1 MSRLQDCAWATTRLL
16 PLLVVLL
23 VAATPARAVD
33 VQRVVSPM
41 GIEAWLVEND
51 SVPVIAIEFAF
62 RGGVELDPA
71 GKEGLA
77 NLVSVLL
84 DEGAGELDSATFQ
97 ARLSN
102 AAISL
107 SFDAAVDGFYG
118 SLKTVTANADE
129 AFELLELALTEPRF
143 DADAVERMRAAVLAD
158 IRRQVADPGWM
169 GRRAFYELA
178 FAGHPYGRPSRG
190 TARSVNGLSADD
202 LRRFVAERF
211 NRSNLVVGVSGDVS
225 ADELG
230 LMLDRIFGDLPQGQ
244 PSPRPAEVDPA
255 GAGVTVLVRRDGP
268 QSSMLLA
275 QPGIARSDPDF
286 YTAFVVNHILGG
298 GGFNSRLTDQVRERR
313 GLTYGISS
321 FLVNFDHA
329 DLLMVSSSLS
339 NANVAPA
346 LELIRQEWRR
356 LAADGVTA
364 EELEDAKTFLT
375 GSFPLRFTSTD
386 RIASILLG
394 MQIEDLGIDFLD
406 RRNQEVLAVTLD
418 NANRVAARLWDVD
431 ALSVVVVGAPEGG
444 FRPDREIDST
454 DLAARELGLGG

>member
-1 MSRLQDCAWATTRLL
+1 MSRFDMVLRMSVRAL
-16 PLLVVLL
+16 PAMVAALLVV
-23 VAATPARAVD
+23 TPARAVE

-51 SVPVIAIEFAF
+51 SVPVISLEFAF
-62 RGGVELDPA
+62 RGGVELDPD
-71 GKEGLA
+71 GKEGQA
-77 NLVSVLL
+77 NLVSILL
-84 DEGAGELDSATFQ
+84 DEGAGDLDSATFQ
-97 ARLSN
+97 TRLSN

-158 IRRQVADPGWM
+158 IRRRVSNPGWL
-169 GRRAFYELA
+169 GRRAFYEMA
-178 FAGHPYGRPSRG
+178 FGGHPYGRPSRG
-190 TARSVNGLSADD
+190 TAQTVTGLTAED
-202 LRRFVAERF
+202 LRGFVAERF
-211 NRSNLVVGVSGDVS
+211 NRANLLVGVSGDVT
-225 ADELG
+225 AEELG
-230 LMLDRIFGDLPQGQ
+230 PLLDRIFGDLPEGR
-244 PSPRPAEVDPA
+244 PSPSPADVAPA
-255 GAGVTVLVRRDGP
+255 ALGERLLVRRDGP
-268 QSSMLLA
+268 QSSMMLS
-275 QPGIARSDPDF
+275 QPGISRTDPDF
-286 YTAFVVNHILGG
+286 YTAYVVNHILGG
-298 GGFNSRLTDQVRERR
+298 GGFTSRLTDEVRERR

-339 NANVAPA
+339 NANVSPA
-346 LELIRQEWRR
+346 LELIREEWRR
-356 LAADGVTA
+356 LARDGVTA
-364 EELEDAKTFLT
+364 EELDEAKTFLT

-406 RRNQEVLAVTLD
+406 RRNAEVEAVTLA
-418 NANRVAARLWDVD
+418 NANRVAARLYDVD
-431 ALSVVVVGAPEGG
+431 ALTVVVVGAPDSG
-444 FRPDREIDST
+444 FRPDREIDSA

>member
-1 MSRLQDCAWATTRLL
+1 MSRLSSMLRAARLL
-16 PLLVVLL
+16 PLLAVVF
-23 VAATPARAVD
+23 VATQARAVE

-51 SVPVIAIEFAF
+51 SVPVIALEFAF

-77 NLVSVLL
+77 NLASVLL
-84 DEGAGELDSATFQ
+84 DEGAGDLDSATFQ

-129 AFELLELALTEPRF
+129 AFELLELALTAPRF

-158 IRRQVADPGWM
+158 IRRRVADPSWI
-169 GRRAFYELA
+169 GRRAFYEMA
-178 FAGHPYGRPSRG
+178 FHDHPYGRPSRG
-190 TARSVNGLSADD
+190 TATTVNGLTAED
-202 LRRFVAERF
+202 LRGFVAERF
-211 NRSNLVVGVSGDVS
+211 NRANLIVGVSGDVT
-225 ADELG
+225 AEELG
-230 LMLDRIFGDLPQGQ
+230 PILDRLFGDLPMGQ
-244 PSPRPAEVDPA
+244 PSPRPEDTAPA
-255 GAGVTVLVRRDGP
+255 GLGEVLLVRRDGP
-268 QSSMLLA
+268 QSSMMLS

-298 GGFNSRLTDQVRERR
+298 GGFTSRLTDEVRERR

-356 LAADGVTA
+356 MVADGISA
-364 EELEDAKTFLT
+364 QELDDAKTFLT

-394 MQIEDLGIDFLD
+394 MQIENLGIDFLD
-406 RRNQEVLAVTLD
+406 RRNAEVEAVTLE
-418 NANRVAARLWDVD
+418 NANRVAAALYDVD
-431 ALSVVVVGAPEGG
+431 ALTVVVVGAPAAD
-444 FRPDREIDST
+444 FRPDREIDSA

>member
-1 MSRLQDCAWATTRLL
+1 MSRTFTALRMAASAL
-16 PLLVVLL
+16 PLLAILL
-23 VAATPARAVD
+23 IAAAPARAVD

-51 SVPVIAIEFAF
+51 SVPVIALEFAF
-62 RGGVELDPA
+62 RGGVELDPS

-77 NLVSVLL
+77 NLVSILL
-84 DEGAGELDSATFQ
+84 DEGAGDLDSATFQ

-129 AFELLELALTEPRF
+129 AFELLELALTAPRF
-143 DADAVERMRAAVLAD
+143 DDDAVERMRAAVQAD
-158 IRRQVADPGWM
+158 IRRRVADPGWM

-178 FAGHPYGRPSRG
+178 FGDHPYGRPSRG
-190 TARSVNGLSADD
+190 TAPTVNGLTAEDF
-202 LRRFVAERF
+202 RGFVAERF
-211 NRSNLVVGVSGDVS
+211 NRSNLLVGVSGDVT

-230 LMLDRIFGDLPQGQ
+230 PILDRIFGDLPEGE
-244 PSPRPAEVDPA
+244 PSPRPADVAPA
-255 GAGVTVLVRRDGP
+255 GAGERVLVRRDGP
-268 QSSMLLA
+268 QSSMMLS

-286 YTAFVVNHILGG
+286 YTAYVVNHILGG
-298 GGFNSRLTDQVRERR
+298 GGFTSRLTDEIRERR

-339 NANVAPA
+339 NANVPTA
-346 LELIRQEWRR
+346 LDLIRQQWRR
-356 LAADGVTA
+356 LATSGVTA
-364 EELEDAKTFLT
+364 EELDEAKTFLT

-406 RRNQEVLAVTLD
+406 RRNAEVEAVTLA
-418 NANRVAARLWDVD
+418 NANRVARRLYDVD
-431 ALSVVVVGAPEGG
+431 ALTVVVVGDPDDG
-444 FRPDREIDST
+444 FQADREIDSA

>member
-1 MSRLQDCAWATTRLL
+1 MSRLSTAFRTAARML
-16 PLLVVLL
+16 PLLLL
-23 VAATPARAVD
+23 AVAAATSARAVE

-51 SVPVIAIEFAF
+51 TVPVIAIEFAF
-62 RGGVELDPA
+62 RGGIELDPA

-77 NLVSVLL
+77 NLASVLL
-84 DEGAGELDSATFQ
+84 DEGAGDLDSATFQ

-118 SLKTVTANADE
+118 SLKTVTANSDE
-129 AFELLELALTEPRF
+129 AFELLELALTAPRF

-158 IRRQVADPGWM
+158 IRRRVADPGWM

-178 FAGHPYGRPSRG
+178 FGDHPYGRPSRG
-190 TARSVNGLSADD
+190 TAPTVSGLTTED
-202 LRRFVAERF
+202 LRGFVAERF
-211 NRSNLVVGVSGDVS
+211 NRSNLLVGVSGDVT

-230 LMLDRIFGDLPQGQ
+230 PILDRIFGDLPEGQ
-244 PSPRPAEVDPA
+244 PSPRPADVAPA
-255 GAGVTVLVRRDGP
+255 GAGERVLVRREGP
-268 QSSMLLA
+268 QSSMMLS

-286 YTAFVVNHILGG
+286 YAAYVVNHILGG
-298 GGFNSRLTDQVRERR
+298 GGFTSRLTDEIRERR

-339 NANVAPA
+339 NANVPTA
-346 LELIRQEWRR
+346 LDLIRQQWRR
-356 LAADGVTA
+356 LATSGVTA
-364 EELEDAKTFLT
+364 EELDEAKTFLT

-406 RRNQEVLAVTLD
+406 RRNAEVEAVTLA
-418 NANRVAARLWDVD
+418 NANRVARRLYDVD
-431 ALSVVVVGAPEGG
+431 ALTVVVVGDPDDG
-444 FRPDREIDST
+444 FQADREIDSA

>member
-1 MSRLQDCAWATTRLL
+1 MSRSYLALRLAARML
-16 PLLVVLL
+16 PLLAIVLI
-23 VAATPARAVD
+23 AATPARAVD

-51 SVPVIAIEFAF
+51 SVPVIAMEFAF
-62 RGGVELDPA
+62 RGGVELDPD

-77 NLVSVLL
+77 NLVSILL
-84 DEGAGELDSATFQ
+84 DEGAGDLDSATFQ

-129 AFELLELALTEPRF
+129 AFELLELALTAPRF
-143 DADAVERMRAAVLAD
+143 DDDAVARMRAAVQAD
-158 IRRQVADPGWM
+158 IRRRVADPGWL

-178 FAGHPYGRPSRG
+178 FGGHPYGRPSRG
-190 TARSVNGLSADD
+190 TAPTVDGLTTED
-202 LRRFVAERF
+202 LHGFVAERF
-211 NRSNLVVGVSGDVS
+211 NRSNLLVGVSGDVT

-230 LMLDRIFGDLPQGQ
+230 PILDRIFGDLPEGR
-244 PSPRPAEVDPA
+244 PSPRPADIAPA
-255 GAGVTVLVRRDGP
+255 GAGEQLLVRRDGP
-268 QSSMLLA
+268 QSSMMLS

-286 YTAFVVNHILGG
+286 YTAYVVNHVLGG
-298 GGFNSRLTDQVRERR
+298 GGFTSRLTDEVRERR

-339 NANVAPA
+339 NANVSPA
-346 LELIRQEWRR
+346 LDLIRQQWRR
-356 LAADGVTA
+356 LATSGVTA
-364 EELEDAKTFLT
+364 EELDEAKTFLT

-406 RRNQEVLAVTLD
+406 SRNAEVEAVTLA
-418 NANRVAARLWDVD
+418 NANRVARRLYDVD
-431 ALSVVVVGAPEGG
+431 ALTVVVVGDPDDG
-444 FRPDREIDST
+444 FQPDREIDST

>member
-1 MSRLQDCAWATTRLL
+1 MSRSLTALRMVARAM
-16 PLLVVLL
+16 PLLAILL
-23 VAATPARAVD
+23 IAATPARAVD

-51 SVPVIAIEFAF
+51 AVPVIAIEFAF
-62 RGGVELDPA
+62 RGGVELDPD

-77 NLVSVLL
+77 NLVSILL
-84 DEGAGELDSATFQ
+84 DEGAGDLDSATFQ

-107 SFDAAVDGFYG
+107 GFDASVDGFYG

-129 AFELLELALTEPRF
+129 AFDLLELALTAPRF
-143 DADAVERMRAAVLAD
+143 DDDAVARMRAAVQAD
-158 IRRQVADPGWM
+158 IRRRVADPGWM

-178 FAGHPYGRPSRG
+178 FGGHPYGRPSRG
-190 TARSVNGLSADD
+190 TAPTVNGLTTED
-202 LRRFVAERF
+202 LRGFVAERF
-211 NRSNLVVGVSGDVS
+211 NRSNLLVGVSGDVT

-230 LMLDRIFGDLPQGQ
+230 PILDRIFGDLPEGQ
-244 PSPRPAEVDPA
+244 PSPRPADVSPA
-255 GAGVTVLVRRDGP
+255 GAGEHLLVRRDGP
-268 QSSMLLA
+268 QSSMMLS

-286 YTAFVVNHILGG
+286 YTAYVVNHILGG
-298 GGFNSRLTDQVRERR
+298 GGFTSRLTDEIRERR

-339 NANVAPA
+339 NANVPTA
-346 LELIRQEWRR
+346 LDLIRQQWRR
-356 LAADGVTA
+356 LATSGVTA
-364 EELEDAKTFLT
+364 EELDEAKTFLT

-406 RRNQEVLAVTLD
+406 RRNAEVEAVTLA
-418 NANRVAARLWDVD
+418 NANRVAQRLYDVD
-431 ALSVVVVGAPEGG
+431 ALTVVVVGDPDDG
-444 FRPDREIDST
+444 FQPDREIDSG

>member
-339 NANVAPA
+339 NANVASA